1 MSLAR
6 QMENKNIGIIAGYGE
21 FPLIYIDELKA
32 AGYSVKVCAI
42 EEEADKS
49 LSERADSIIYI
60 SVGQLGKLVN
70 FFKSEGV
77 SEVIMAGKVRKTLM
91 FKKIKP
97 DIKAITLF
105 LSLKDKKDDTIL
117 NAICKFLEKEGVS
130 VVPQTKYISSVFLP
144 SGVASKRSPNKKE
157 KEDIEFG
164 KNAAMLIAGADIGQ
178 TAVVKDKSV
187 MALEAIEG
195 TDEAI
200 IRGGKLANGG
210 AVVVKVNK
218 PNQDLRFDVPAVGL
232 DTLEAIISVDATC
245 LAFERNTIVLRKEEF
260 IKRADSA
267 DIAVYVF

>member
-1 MSLAR
+1 
-6 QMENKNIGIIAGYGE
+6 MENKNIGIIAGYGE
-21 FPLIYIDELKA
+21 FPLIYIEELKA
-32 AGYSVKVCAI
+32 FGYSVRVCAI

-49 LSERADSIIYI
+49 LSERADSIIYV
-60 SVGQLGKLVN
+60 SVGQLGRLAN

-77 SEVIMAGKVRKTLM
+77 NEVIMAGKVRKTLM

-97 DIKAITLF
+97 DIKAIALF

-117 NAICKFLEKEGVS
+117 NAICNFLEKEGITI
-130 VVPQTKYISSVFLP
+130 VPQTKYISSVFLP
-144 SGVASKRSPNKKE
+144 SGVASKRTPTKKE

-164 KNAAMLIAGADIGQ
+164 RNAAMLIAGADIGQ

-200 IRGGKLANGG
+200 IRGGKLANGEG

-218 PNQDLRFDVPAVGL
+218 PKQDLRFDVPAVGL
-232 DTLEAIISVDATC
+232 DTLEAIISVNATC

-260 IKRADSA
+260 INRADSA

>member
-1 MSLAR
+1 
-6 QMENKNIGIIAGYGE
+6 MENKNIGIIAGYGE
-21 FPLIYIDELKA
+21 FPLIYINELKS

-42 EEEADKS
+42 EEEAD
-49 LSERADSIIYI
+49 RALAIHTDKIIYI

-70 FFKSEGV
+70 FFRSEGV

-117 NAICKFLEKEGVS
+117 NAICNFLEKEGIT

-144 SGVASKRSPNKKE
+144 SGVATKRSPNKKE

-164 KNAAMLIAGADIGQ
+164 RNAAMLIAGADIGQ

-195 TDEAI
+195 TDETI
-200 IRGGKLANGG
+200 IRGGKLADGG
-210 AVVVKVNK
+210 ATVVKVNK
-218 PNQDLRFDVPAVGL
+218 PKQDLRFDIPAVGL
-232 DTLEAIISVDATC
+232 DTLEAIISVNSAC

-260 IKRADSA
+260 IKKADSA
-267 DIAVYVF
+267 GITVYVF

>member
-1 MSLAR
+1 
-6 QMENKNIGIIAGYGE
+6 MENKNIGIIAGYGE
-21 FPLIYIDELKA
+21 FPLICIDELKA

-49 LSERADSIIYI
+49 LAGRTGSIIYI

-117 NAICKFLEKEGVS
+117 NAICNFLEKENITI
-130 VVPQTKYISSVFLP
+130 VPQTQYISSVFLTK
-144 SGVASKRSPNKKE
+144 GVPSKRKPAKKE
-157 KEDIEFG
+157 MEDIEFG
-164 KNAAMLIAGADIGQ
+164 KNAARLIAGADIGQ
-178 TAVVKDKSV
+178 TAVIKDNSV

-218 PNQDLRFDVPAVGL
+218 PNQDLRFDVPAVGQ
-232 DTLEAIISVDATC
+232 DTLDALIAVNASC
-245 LAFERNTIVLRKEEF
+245 IAFESNTIVLRKEEF
-260 IKRADSA
+260 IKKADQA
-267 DIAVYVF
+267 NIAVYVF

>member
-1 MSLAR
+1 
-6 QMENKNIGIIAGYGE
+6 MENKNIGIIAGYGE

-32 AGYSVKVCAI
+32 AGYSVRVCAI
-42 EEEADKS
+42 EEEADKQ

-60 SVGQLGKLVN
+60 SVGQLGKLAN

-77 SEVIMAGKVRKTLM
+77 NEVIMAGKVRKTLM

-117 NAICKFLEKEGVS
+117 NAICKFLEKEGITI
-130 VVPQTKYISSVFLP
+130 VPQTKYISSVFLP
-144 SGVASKRSPNKKE
+144 AGIASKRTPTKKE
-157 KEDIEFG
+157 REDIEFG
-164 KNAAMLIAGADIGQ
+164 RNAALLIAGADIGQ

-187 MALEAIEG
+187 MSLEAIEG

-218 PNQDLRFDVPAVGL
+218 PKQDLRFDVPAVGL
-232 DTLEAIISVDATC
+232 DTLESIISVNATC

-267 DIAVYVF
+267 SIAVYVF